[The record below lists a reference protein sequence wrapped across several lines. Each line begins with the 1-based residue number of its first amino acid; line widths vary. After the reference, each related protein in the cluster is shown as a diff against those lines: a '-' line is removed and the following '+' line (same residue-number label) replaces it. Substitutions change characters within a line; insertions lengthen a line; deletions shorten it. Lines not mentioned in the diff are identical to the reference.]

1 MTLSWVEFLT
11 PAPGSASVCSP
22 PFVALCL
29 LSMGLV
35 EAVWVCVHRCACTGM
50 CVQVCVHGYACT
62 GVRAWVCVQVCV
74 YGYACTGVRAWVCVW
89 VCVHRCACA
98 GVRAWV
104 CVHRCA
110 CAGVCGYVRTGV
122 HVQVCVHG
130 YACTGVR
137 VQVCV
142 HGYTCIGVCAWV
154 YVYGYACAWVCVHD
168 SRFPSHPYFS
178 LQVDQS
184 GLGLPSRDYYLN
196 KTENEK
202 VGVPLPREWVLPSL
216 PLSVVCPLQ

>member
-1 MTLSWVEFLT
+1 MGGIPHAGSRQCFCVLPSLCCSV
-11 PAPGSASVCSP
+11 PAVHGAGGGCVGMRAQVCMHGH
-22 PFVALCL
+22 VCAGVC
-29 LSMGLV
+29 
-35 EAVWVCVHRCACTGM
+35 AWVCMHRCACMGM
-50 CVQVCVHGYACT
+50 CAQVCVCRCACM
-62 GVRAWVCVQVCV
+62 GMRAQVCM
-74 YGYACTGVRAWVCVW
+74 CRCVW
-89 VCVHRCACA
+89 VRAHRCACA

-104 CVHRCA
+104 CVHGCA
-110 CAGVCGYVRTGV
+110 CTGMRAR
-122 HVQVCVHG
+122 VCVHG
-130 YACTGVR
+130 YA
-137 VQVCV
+137 
-142 HGYTCIGVCAWV
+142 CIGVCAWV